1 MIARLTI
8 SKSLKRMSRDKRG
21 RGIPVRS
28 TQLTA
33 TVSVALVL
41 VILGLTALL
50 GLAARSVSHDIRQ
63 QVGFVVVMADG
74 ASESQVLSMR
84 NYWRKAPY
92 VANVRY
98 SSAEEVMARWQEL
111 AGDDGSEKALLGVN
125 PFSPEFEVSVTAA
138 YSNPDSLKAVT
149 DAVRRLPGVGD
160 VQLHSD
166 LIKAVN
172 NTMHSLTLVLLIVAV
187 CLLTISFVLINNTVR
202 LTIYSRRFL
211 IHTMKLV
218 GATPGF
224 IRRPFVVSN
233 ILQGLIA
240 AAVASTV
247 LGGLLWYLTTVDPE
261 VMRAVGV
268 YGLIAVLAALF
279 VLGAAICGLSAL
291 LSANKYLRADYDEMF
306 Y

>member
-1 MIARLTI
+1 
-8 SKSLKRMSRDKRG
+8 MSRDKRG

-74 ASESQVLSMR
+74 TSESQVASMR

-111 AGDDGSEKALLGVN
+111 AGDDGPEKALLGVN

-172 NTMHSLTLVLLIVAV
+172 NTMHSLTLVLLIV
-187 CLLTISFVLINNTVR
+187 SFVLINNTVR

-268 YGLIAVLAALF
+268 DGLIAVLAALF

-306 Y
+306 C